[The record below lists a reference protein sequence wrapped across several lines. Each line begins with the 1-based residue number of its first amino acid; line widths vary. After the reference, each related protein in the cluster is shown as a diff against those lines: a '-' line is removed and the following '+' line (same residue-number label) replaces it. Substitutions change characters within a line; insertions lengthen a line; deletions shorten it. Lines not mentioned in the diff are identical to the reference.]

1 MGYELMHAPEGL
13 QEAEMLRE
21 PGSMEQL
28 EEGVIRERLG
38 MHEELTEWNEA
49 QEKIIGNPEEA
60 DDHWH
65 EQSEQNSCAVAC
77 QEFVAEQLLDRE
89 FSERE
94 LIEYAKERDWYDSAE
109 GTSVTDVGKL
119 LEAMGLEVERAE
131 GLTIAELAQ
140 SLAEGEKVIC
150 GVNNMILQEPSLA
163 GLPGISANH
172 AVELIGI
179 DYSDPIKPQVILNDP
194 GVRNGRGIRHDMGVF
209 LEAWE
214 TSNRFVVT
222 ANKKEAV

>member
-1 MGYELMHAPEGL
+1 MNYEMMRVPEMIQEVGL
-13 QEAEMLRE
+13 V
-21 PGSMEQL
+21 EQL

-38 MHEELTEWNEA
+38 MVEEFTEWNEA
-49 QEKIIGNPEEA
+49 HEKVIGNPEEA
-60 DDHWH
+60 ENHWH

-94 LIEYAKERDWYDSAE
+94 LIEYAKECGWYDSAE
-109 GTSVTDVGKL
+109 GTSITDIGKL
-119 LEAMGLEVERAE
+119 LEVMGLEVERTE

-163 GLPGISANH
+163 GLPGITANH
-172 AVELIGI
+172 AVEVIGI
-179 DYSDPIKPQVILNDP
+179 DYSNPARPQVVLNDP
-194 GVRNGRGIRHDMGVF
+194 GVKNGQGIRHDMNVF
-209 LEAWE
+209 QAAWE
-214 TSNRFVVT
+214 TSHRFAVT